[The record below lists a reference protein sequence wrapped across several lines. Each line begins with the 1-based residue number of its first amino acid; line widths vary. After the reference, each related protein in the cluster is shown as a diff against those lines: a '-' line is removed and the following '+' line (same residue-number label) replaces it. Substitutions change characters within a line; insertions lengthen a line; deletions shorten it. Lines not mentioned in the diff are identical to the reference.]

1 VNRSRPLPSRPLLLL
16 LRVVGAGL
24 VAAMGG
30 IHLSLWNSGD
40 SDLAWIG
47 PLFLADVV
55 AGLLF
60 SVAVLTAARR
70 RLAVVA
76 ALGALLQAGTLW
88 ALVLSVWMGLFGF
101 TESTS
106 ATLFWPSVFV
116 EAAGAVVLAVLAAL
130 TFLATRTPERTPERI
145 RSG

>member
-1 VNRSRPLPSRPLLLL
+1 VRTVNRSRPLPSRPLLLL

-24 VAAMGG
+24 
-30 IHLSLWNSGD
+30 
-40 SDLAWIG
+40 
-47 PLFLADVV
+47 
-55 AGLLF
+55 LF
-60 SVAVLTAARR
+60 SVAVLTA
-70 RLAVVA
+70 
-76 ALGALLQAGTLW
+76 
-88 ALVLSVWMGLFGF
+88 
-101 TESTS
+101 ESTS